1 MVVLLSLETS
11 STVCSA
17 ALHENGRLLA
27 FSELH
32 IAQSASSKL
41 AVMIEGL
48 FALCGVKPGQLDGV
62 AVSAGPGSYTG
73 LRIGVAT
80 AKGFCYA
87 LNIPLISINTLELM
101 AYQVAMVDGSNSLLC
116 PMLDARRM
124 EVYYLLAD
132 RHLSILEVTDAK
144 VIDEFSFKN
153 WLDEYGVSFFGNGS
167 AKCKGVIH
175 HPNAR
180 YIENIS
186 PSAASLGEL
195 AFKKFESKQVEDL
208 SLFEPHYL
216 KDFVVKK
223 PKSA

>member
-1 MVVLLSLETS
+1 MAVLLSLETS

-17 ALHENGRLLA
+17 AIHENGKLLA
-27 FSELH
+27 FTEVH

-41 AVMIEGL
+41 AIIIDDL
-48 FALCGVKPGQLDGV
+48 FKLCGMKPNQLGGV

-80 AKGFCYA
+80 AKGLCYA
-87 LNIPLISINTLELM
+87 LNIPFISVNTLELM
-101 AYQVAMVDGSNSLLC
+101 AYQVAGVDGSNFLLC

-132 RHLSILEVTDAK
+132 RDLTILEGTDAK
-144 VIDEFSFKN
+144 IIDEFSFKN
-153 WLDEYGVSFFGNGS
+153 WLDQYVISFFGNGS
-167 AKCKGVIH
+167 AKCKGIIRHV
-175 HPNAR
+175 NAR

-186 PSAASLGEL
+186 PGASSLGEL
-195 AFKKFESKQVEDL
+195 AFKKFESSQFEDL
-208 SLFEPHYL
+208 SSFEPFYL

>member
-1 MVVLLSLETS
+1 MAVLLSLETS

-17 ALHENGRLLA
+17 AIHENGKLMA

-32 IAQSASSKL
+32 VAQSASSKL
-41 AVMIEGL
+41 AIIIDDL
-48 FALCGVKPGQLDGV
+48 FKVCGVKPNQLAGV

-80 AKGFCYA
+80 AKGLCYA
-87 LNIPLISINTLELM
+87 LNIPFMSANTLELM
-101 AYQVAMVDGSNSLLC
+101 AYQVAGVDGSNSLLC

-132 RHLSILEVTDAK
+132 RDLTILEGTDAK
-144 VIDEFSFKN
+144 IIDEFSFKN
-153 WLDEYGVSFFGNGS
+153 WLDQCVISFFGNGS
-167 AKCKGVIH
+167 AKCKEIIR

-186 PSAASLGEL
+186 PSASILGEL
-195 AFKKFESKQVEDL
+195 AFKKFESGQFEDL
-208 SLFEPHYL
+208 SSFEPFYL

-223 PKSA
+223 PKSV

>member
-1 MVVLLSLETS
+1 MAFLLSLETS

-17 ALHENGRLLA
+17 ALHENGKLLS

-41 AVMIEGL
+41 AIIIDDL
-48 FALCGVKPGQLDGV
+48 LKLCGVKPSQLGGV

-80 AKGFCYA
+80 AKGLCYA
-87 LNIPLISINTLELM
+87 LGIPFVSLNTLELM
-101 AYQVAMVDGSNSLLC
+101 AYQVAVVDRSDALLC

-124 EVYYLLAD
+124 EVYCLLAD
-132 RHLSILEVTDAK
+132 RDMKILEDTDAK
-144 VIDEFSFKN
+144 IIDEFSFKN
-153 WLDEYGVSFFGNGS
+153 WLDQYGILFFGNGS

-195 AFKKFESKQVEDL
+195 AFKKFESKQFEDL
-208 SLFEPHYL
+208 SSFEPFYL

-223 PKSA
+223 PKPV

>member
-1 MVVLLSLETS
+1 MAVLLSLETS

-17 ALHENGRLLA
+17 AIHENGKVLA

-32 IAQSASSKL
+32 ITQSASSKL
-41 AVMIEGL
+41 AIIIDDL
-48 FALCGVKPGQLDGV
+48 FKLCSVKPNQLGGV

-80 AKGFCYA
+80 AKGLCYA
-87 LNIPLISINTLELM
+87 LNIPFISVNTLELM
-101 AYQVAMVDGSNSLLC
+101 AYQVAGVDSSNSLLC

-132 RHLSILEVTDAK
+132 RDLRILEGTDAK
-144 VIDEFSFKN
+144 IIDEFSFKN
-153 WLDEYGVSFFGNGS
+153 WLDQYVISFFGNGS
-167 AKCKGVIH
+167 AKCKGIIR

-186 PSAASLGEL
+186 PSASSLGEL
-195 AFKKFESKQVEDL
+195 AFKKFESRQFEDL
-208 SLFEPHYL
+208 SSFETFYL

>member
-1 MVVLLSLETS
+1 MAVLVSLETS
-11 STVCSA
+11 TTVCSA
-17 ALHENGRLLA
+17 ALHENGKLLA

-41 AVMIEGL
+41 AIMMDGL
-48 FALCGVKPGQLDGV
+48 FKLCGVRPSHLDGV

-80 AKGFCYA
+80 AKGLCYA
-87 LNIPLISINTLELM
+87 LNIPFISVNTLELM
-101 AYQVAMVDGSNSLLC
+101 AYQVVERDNSNSLLC

-124 EVYYLLAD
+124 EVYYLLAGPD
-132 RHLSILEVTDAK
+132 LTILERTDAK
-144 VIDEFSFKN
+144 IIDEFSFKN
-153 WLDEYGVSFFGNGS
+153 WLDQYVVSFFGNGS
-167 AKCKGVIH
+167 SKCKGVIH

-186 PSAASLGEL
+186 PSASSLGEL
-195 AFKKFESKQVEDL
+195 AFKKFESKEFEDL
-208 SLFEPHYL
+208 SSYEPFYL

-223 PKSA
+223 PKST

>member
-1 MVVLLSLETS
+1 MAVLLSLETS

-17 ALHENGRLLA
+17 AVHENGKLLG

-41 AVMIEGL
+41 AIIVEGL
-48 FALCGVKPGQLDGV
+48 FKLCGVKPSQLEGV
-62 AVSAGPGSYTG
+62 GVSAGPGSYTG

-87 LNIPLISINTLELM
+87 LNIPFISVNTLELM
-101 AYQVAMVDGSNSLLC
+101 AYQVALVDGSNSLLC

-124 EVYYLLAD
+124 EVYYMLAD
-132 RHLSILEVTDAK
+132 RDLTILEGTDAK
-144 VIDEFSFKN
+144 IVDEFSFKN
-153 WLDEYGVSFFGNGS
+153 WLDQYLISFFGNGS
-167 AKCKGVIH
+167 AKCKGIIR

-180 YIENIS
+180 YIENIN
-186 PSAASLGEL
+186 PSASYLGEL
-195 AFKKFESKQVEDL
+195 AFKKFESSQFEDL
-208 SLFEPHYL
+208 SSFEPLYL
-216 KDFVVKK
+216 KDFIAKK

>member
-1 MVVLLSLETS
+1 MAVLLSLETS

-17 ALHENGRLLA
+17 AIHENGKLMA

-32 IAQSASSKL
+32 VAQSASSKL
-41 AVMIEGL
+41 AIIIDDLLKV
-48 FALCGVKPGQLDGV
+48 CGVKPGQLAGV

-80 AKGFCYA
+80 AKGLCYA
-87 LNIPLISINTLELM
+87 LNIPFISVNTLELM
-101 AYQVAMVDGSNSLLC
+101 AYQVAGVDGSNSLLC

-132 RHLSILEVTDAK
+132 RDLRILEGTDAK

-153 WLDEYGVSFFGNGS
+153 WLDQGVISFFGNGS
-167 AKCKGVIH
+167 AKCKGIIR

-186 PSAASLGEL
+186 PSASILGEL
-195 AFKKFESKQVEDL
+195 AFRKFESGQFEDL
-208 SLFEPHYL
+208 SSFEPFYL

-223 PKSA
+223 PKSV